1 VTGRELFAWCSSFG
15 GLVAGAV
22 MAVALLAA
30 PAPSRATAPVTS
42 AAKPAS
48 SASVR
53 TASDVARVL
62 APLKQWRCGLIDGPK
77 GRIVSTC
84 YSDRKASPDLL
95 IQVMAFTPKPPAA

>member
-1 VTGRELFAWCSSFG
+1 MKLCERIVLK
-15 GLVAGAV
+15 L
-22 MAVALLAA
+22 ML
-30 PAPSRATAPVTS
+30 PSRAPGTRATPPLGLPVNPRPAPATA

-48 SASVR
+48 GAPVR

-62 APLKQWRCGLIDGPK
+62 APLKQWRCGLIEGPK

-95 IQVMAFTPKPPAA
+95 IQVMAFTPKSPAA